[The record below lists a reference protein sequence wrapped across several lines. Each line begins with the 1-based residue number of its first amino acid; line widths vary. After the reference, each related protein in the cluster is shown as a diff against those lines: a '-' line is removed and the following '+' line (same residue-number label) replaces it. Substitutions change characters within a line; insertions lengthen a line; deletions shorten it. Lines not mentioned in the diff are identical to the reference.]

1 MPMIEFLKETSE
13 SDVPGGITESIVV
26 TFRRLLKSM
35 LVIVGREIVDGRDV
49 ILMSCDS
56 DNVDGR
62 AVILMNCDSDNVDG
76 RAVILMNCDSDNVD
90 GRPVILLIV
99 GSERVDGRAVM
110 LIVGSDRVDGKAV
123 MLVIGDDIPEINRR
137 GAEVTDSISMIGW
150 PSGPTLTARL
160 ASMTTVFVPLRRVP
174 IGGLPKPCVKVHT
187 PSA

>member
-1 MPMIEFLKETSE
+1 MLMIEFLKETSE
-13 SDVPGGITESIVV
+13 GDVPGGITESIVV
-26 TFRRLLKSM
+26 TFRRLLTSM
-35 LVIVGREIVDGRDV
+35 LVIVGREIVDGRD
-49 ILMSCDS
+49 
-56 DNVDGR
+56 
-62 AVILMNCDSDNVDG
+62 VILMNCDSDNVDG

-110 LIVGSDRVDGKAV
+110 L
-123 MLVIGDDIPEINRR
+123 VIGDDIPEINRR
-137 GAEVTDSISMIGW
+137 GAEVTGSISMIGW

>member
-1 MPMIEFLKETSE
+1 MGVCAGPWDVGAVAEGMPMIEFLKETSE

-26 TFRRLLKSM
+26 TFRRLLTSM

-49 ILMSCDS
+49 ILM
-56 DNVDGR
+56 
-62 AVILMNCDSDNVDG
+62 NCDSDNVDG
-76 RAVILMNCDSDNVD
+76 RA
-90 GRPVILLIV
+90 VILLIV

-110 LIVGSDRVDGKAV
+110 L
-123 MLVIGDDIPEINRR
+123 VIGDDILEINRR
-137 GAEVTDSISMIGW
+137 GAEVTGSISMIGW

>member
-13 SDVPGGITESIVV
+13 GDVPGGITESIVV
-26 TFRRLLKSM
+26 TFRRLLTSM

-49 ILMSCDS
+49 ILM
-56 DNVDGR
+56 
-62 AVILMNCDSDNVDG
+62 NCDSDNVDG
-76 RAVILMNCDSDNVD
+76 RA
-90 GRPVILLIV
+90 VILLIV

-110 LIVGSDRVDGKAV
+110 L
-123 MLVIGDDIPEINRR
+123 VIGDDILEINRR
-137 GAEVTDSISMIGW
+137 GAEVTGSISMIGW

-174 IGGLPKPCVKVHT
+174 IGELPKPCVKLHT

>member
-35 LVIVGREIVDGRDV
+35 LVIVGREIVDGRD
-49 ILMSCDS
+49 
-56 DNVDGR
+56 
-62 AVILMNCDSDNVDG
+62 VILMNCDSDNVDG

>member
-13 SDVPGGITESIVV
+13 GDVPGGITESIIV
-26 TFRRLLKSM
+26 TFRRLLTSM

-49 ILMSCDS
+49 ILLI
-56 DNVDGR
+56 VG
-62 AVILMNCDSDNVDG
+62 
-76 RAVILMNCDSDNVD
+76 SDNVD
-90 GRPVILLIV
+90 GRPVIL
-99 GSERVDGRAVM
+99 

-137 GAEVTDSISMIGW
+137 GAEVTGSISMIGW

-174 IGGLPKPCVKVHT
+174 IVDCQSL
-187 PSA
+187 A

>member
-1 MPMIEFLKETSE
+1 MGVCVGPWDVGAVAEGMLMIEFLKETSE
-13 SDVPGGITESIVV
+13 GDVPGGITESIVV
-26 TFRRLLKSM
+26 TFRRLLTSM

-49 ILMSCDS
+49 ILM
-56 DNVDGR
+56 
-62 AVILMNCDSDNVDG
+62 NCDSDNV
-76 RAVILMNCDSDNVD
+76 N

-174 IGGLPKPCVKVHT
+174 IGELPKPCVKLHT